1 MNKTF
6 KIAKIALIAML
17 VIAII
22 GAVLFGICKL
32 NYGADIKGCVEVT
45 IALDE
50 DSKTESVAEK
60 YQDDITKIFKDNG
73 YKFAK
78 TTRKATDSSG
88 FVKLVYSVK
97 TKNADKTIQKLNGS
111 FKTDLN
117 EYLSG
122 KYADFSYEDSVTV
135 SEIGSSYDCKLLTGV
150 LLGTLILTLAITI
163 YSFIRFKWASGFTTL
178 LSVIMDLLL
187 FVSISAITRIRVD
200 ALCVN
205 VIWVATIYSLLTSLV
220 TFFVLKKNSKVKIID
235 ADAIKE
241 KALTSAQESS
251 KYIFIVTVAL
261 IVMLALAI
269 IFVPLNVKLLF
280 IYSIIA
286 LLIAGADAILVK
298 PVLRYWLSKIKKN
311 KKKA

>member
-6 KIAKIALIAML
+6 KIAKITLIAML

-22 GAVLFGICKL
+22 GAVIFGICKL

-45 IALDE
+45 VSLDE
-50 DSKTESVAEK
+50 DSKTESVADK
-60 YQDDITKIFKDNG
+60 YQSDITKIFKDNG

-78 TTRKATDSSG
+78 STRRATDASG

-97 TKNADKTIQKLNGS
+97 TKNADKTIQKLNGD

-117 EYLSG
+117 DYLSG
-122 KYADFSYEDSVTV
+122 KYADFSYNDSVTV
-135 SEIGSSYDCKLLTGV
+135 SEIGSSYGCKLLTGI
-150 LLGTLILTLAITI
+150 LWGTLILALAMTV
-163 YSFIRFKWASGFTTL
+163 YSFIRFKWASGITTL
-178 LSVIMDLLL
+178 LSVIMDLILL
-187 FVSISAITRIRVD
+187 VTVSAITRIRVD

-205 VIWVATIYSLLTSLV
+205 VIWIATIYSLLTSLV
-220 TFFVLKKNSKVKIID
+220 TNFVLKKNSKVKLTD
-235 ADAIKE
+235 AESVKE
-241 KALTSAQESS
+241 KALTSAQESC

-261 IVMLALAI
+261 IVMLALAV
-269 IFVPLNVKLLF
+269 IFVPFNVKLLF

-286 LLIAGADAILVK
+286 LLITGADAILVK

>member
-6 KIAKIALIAML
+6 KIAKITLIAML

-22 GAVLFGICKL
+22 GAVLFGVCKL

-50 DSKTESVAEK
+50 DSKTESVANK
-60 YQDDITKIFKDNG
+60 YQCDVAKIFKDNG

-78 TTRKATDSSG
+78 TTRKATDASG

-97 TKNADKTIQKLNGS
+97 TKNADKTIEKLNGD

-117 EYLSG
+117 EYFSG
-122 KYADFSYEDSVTV
+122 KYADFSYDDSVTV
-135 SEIGSSYDCKLLTGV
+135 TEIGSSYGCKLLTGI
-150 LLGTLILTLAITI
+150 LWGTLILVLAITV
-163 YSFIRFKWASGFTTL
+163 YSFIRFKWAGGFTTL
-178 LSVIMDLLL
+178 LSVIADLLL
-187 FVSISAITRIRVD
+187 LVAISAITRIRVD
-200 ALCVN
+200 ALSVS

-220 TFFVLKKNSKVKIID
+220 TNFVLKKNSKVKLTD
-235 ADAIKE
+235 AESIKE
-241 KALTSAQESS
+241 KALSGAQESS

-269 IFVPLNVKLLF
+269 IFVPFNVKLLF

-286 LLIAGADAILVK
+286 LLVTGADAILVK